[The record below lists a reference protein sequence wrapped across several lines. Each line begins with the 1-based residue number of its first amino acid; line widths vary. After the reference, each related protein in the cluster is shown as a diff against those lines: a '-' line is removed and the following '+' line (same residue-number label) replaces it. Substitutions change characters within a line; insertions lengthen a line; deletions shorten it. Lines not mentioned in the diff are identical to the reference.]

1 MRKYTA
7 KNEKDLVKQ
16 IENDPKIDEE
26 WGEPVK
32 GHVVEMRHEEESV
45 NLAHVRKTKK
55 SEATVA

>member
-26 WGEPVK
+26 WEEPVK
-32 GHVVEMRHEEESV
+32 GHVVKIKHEEECV
-45 NLAHVRKTKK
+45 NLADVRITKK